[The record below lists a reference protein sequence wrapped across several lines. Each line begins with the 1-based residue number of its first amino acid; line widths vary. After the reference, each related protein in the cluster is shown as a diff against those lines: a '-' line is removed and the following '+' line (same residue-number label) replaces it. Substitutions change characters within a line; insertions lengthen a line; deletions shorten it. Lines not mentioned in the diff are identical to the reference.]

1 MELTGS
7 QIVIECL
14 KEQGVDTVFGYPGG
28 TILNIYDELYRH
40 PEIYHILTSHEQGAA
55 HAADGYARATGKTGV
70 CMATSG
76 PGATNLVTGIATA
89 YMDSTP
95 MVAITCNVGKAL
107 LGKDS
112 FQEIDIAGV
121 TMPITKYS
129 FIVKDVNQL
138 ADTVRVTLGPKGRN
152 VVLDKQ
158 YGAPL
163 ITNDGVTIAKEIEL
177 EDAFEN
183 MGAQLVK
190 EVATKTND
198 VAGDG
203 TTTATV
209 LAQAM
214 VNAGMKNLAAGANPI
229 ILRKGMKKATACAVE
244 AIGKMSQKVNGKEHI
259 ARVAAI
265 SAGDEAV
272 GQLVAD
278 AMEKVSNNGVITIE
292 ESKTMQTELDL
303 VEGMQFDRGYISA
316 YMATDMD
323 KMEAVLDNPYILI
336 TDKKISNIQE
346 ILPLLEQIVQ
356 SGAKLL
362 IIAEDVEGEALTTL
376 IVNKLRGTF
385 NVVAVKAPGYG
396 DRRKAML
403 EDIAILTGG
412 TVISSELGYEL
423 KDTTMDMLGRAK
435 SVKVQKENTVI
446 VDGEGDKE
454 ALQSRIAQIKKQIE
468 ETTSDFDREK
478 LQERLAKLSGGV
490 AVIRVGAATET
501 EMKEA
506 KLRLEDAL
514 AATRAAVEEGII
526 CGGGSAYIH
535 ASKEVAK
542 LAASLEGDEKTGA
555 GIVLK
560 ALEAPL
566 YHIAANAGLEG
577 SVIIN
582 KVRESEVGVG
592 FDALKEEYVDMVS
605 AGILDPAKVTRSALQ
620 NATSVAST
628 LLTTESVVAN
638 IKEDTPAMPAGGA
651 GMGGMM

>member
-1 MELTGS
+1 MA
-7 QIVIECL
+7 
-14 KEQGVDTVFGYPGG
+14 KEIKY
-28 TILNIYDELYRH
+28 
-40 PEIYHILTSHEQGAA
+40 GAE
-55 HAADGYARATGKTGV
+55 ARA
-70 CMATSG
+70 
-76 PGATNLVTGIATA
+76 
-89 YMDSTP
+89 
-95 MVAITCNVGKAL
+95 AL
-107 LGKDS
+107 
-112 FQEIDIAGV
+112 EAG
-121 TMPITKYS
+121 
-129 FIVKDVNQL
+129 VNQL

-152 VVLDKQ
+152 VVLDKS

-190 EVATKTND
+190 EAATKTND

-214 VNAGMKNLAAGANPI
+214 INAGMKNLAAGANPI
-229 ILRKGMKKATACAVE
+229 ILRKGMKKATDCAVE
-244 AIGKMSQKVNGKEHI
+244 AIKKMSSKVNGKEHI
-259 ARVAAI
+259 AKVAAI
-265 SAGDEAV
+265 SAGDEEV
-272 GQLVAD
+272 GNLVAD
-278 AMEKVSNNGVITIE
+278 AMEKVSGDGVITIE
-292 ESKTMQTELDL
+292 ESKTMMTELDL

-412 TVISSELGYEL
+412 QVISSELGLEL
-423 KDTTMDMLGRAK
+423 KDTTMEQLGRAK

-446 VDGEGDKE
+446 VDGEGSKD
-454 ALQSRIAQIKKQIE
+454 AIAARIASIKKQVE

-478 LQERLAKLSGGV
+478 LQERLAKLAGGV

-514 AATRAAVEEGII
+514 AATKAAVEEGII
-526 CGGGSAYIH
+526 SGGGSAYIH

-542 LAASLEGDEKTGA
+542 LADKLEGDEKTGA
-555 GIVLK
+555 QIVLK

-566 YHIAANAGLEG
+566 FHIAANAGLEG

-582 KVRESEVGVG
+582 KVKESEVGIG
-592 FDALKEEYVDMVS
+592 YDALKDEYVNMVD

-638 IKEDTPAMPAGGA
+638 IKEDAPAMPAGNP
-651 GMGGMM
+651 GMGMM

>member
-1 MELTGS
+1 MA
-7 QIVIECL
+7 
-14 KEQGVDTVFGYPGG
+14 KEIKY
-28 TILNIYDELYRH
+28 
-40 PEIYHILTSHEQGAA
+40 GAE
-55 HAADGYARATGKTGV
+55 ARA
-70 CMATSG
+70 
-76 PGATNLVTGIATA
+76 
-89 YMDSTP
+89 
-95 MVAITCNVGKAL
+95 AL
-107 LGKDS
+107 
-112 FQEIDIAGV
+112 EAG
-121 TMPITKYS
+121 
-129 FIVKDVNQL
+129 VNQL
-138 ADTVRVTLGPKGRN
+138 ANTVRVTLGPKGRN
-152 VVLDKQ
+152 VVLDKSF
-158 YGAPL
+158 GAPL

-177 EDAFEN
+177 EDPFEN

-214 VNAGMKNLAAGANPI
+214 INAGMKNLAAGANPI
-229 ILRKGMKKATACAVE
+229 ILRKGMKKATAAAVE
-244 AIGKMSQKVNGKEHI
+244 AIEGMSQKVNGKEHI
-259 ARVAAI
+259 AKVAAI
-265 SAGDEAV
+265 SAADEEV
-272 GQLVAD
+272 GNLVAD
-278 AMEKVSNNGVITIE
+278 AMEKVSGDGVITIE

-316 YMATDMD
+316 YMASDME

-346 ILPLLEQIVQ
+346 ILPILEQIVQ

-412 TVISSELGYEL
+412 QVISSELGMDL
-423 KDTTMDMLGRAK
+423 KETTMEMLGRAK

-446 VDGEGDKE
+446 VDGEGEKDTIQ
-454 ALQSRIAQIKKQIE
+454 ARIANIKQQIE

-478 LQERLAKLSGGV
+478 LQERLAKLAGGV

-501 EMKEA
+501 EMKES

-526 CGGGSAYIH
+526 AGGGSAYIH
-535 ASKEVAK
+535 ASKAVAK
-542 LAASLEGDEKTGA
+542 MADTLEGDEKTGA
-555 GIVLK
+555 QIILK

-566 YHIAANAGLEG
+566 FHIASNAGLEG

-592 FDALKEEYVDMVS
+592 FDALKGEYTDMVA

-628 LLTTESVVAN
+628 LLTTESVVAT
-638 IKEDTPAMPAGGA
+638 IKEPAPAMPAGA
-651 GMGGMM
+651 GMDGMM

>member
-1 MELTGS
+1 MAKEIKYG
-7 QIVIECL
+7 IE
-14 KEQGVDTVFGYPGG
+14 
-28 TILNIYDELYRH
+28 
-40 PEIYHILTSHEQGAA
+40 
-55 HAADGYARATGKTGV
+55 AR
-70 CMATSG
+70 
-76 PGATNLVTGIATA
+76 
-89 YMDSTP
+89 
-95 MVAITCNVGKAL
+95 KAL
-107 LGKDS
+107 
-112 FQEIDIAGV
+112 EEGV
-121 TMPITKYS
+121 NK
-129 FIVKDVNQL
+129 L
-138 ADTVRVTLGPKGRN
+138 ANTVRVTIGPKGRN
-152 VVLDKQ
+152 VVLDKS

-163 ITNDGVTIAKEIEL
+163 ITNDGVTIAKDIEL

-229 ILRKGMKKATACAVE
+229 ILRKGMKKATDCAVE
-244 AIGKMSQKVNGKEHI
+244 AIAHMSEKVTGKDQIAKV
-259 ARVAAI
+259 ASI
-265 SAGDEAV
+265 SAGDEEV
-272 GQLVAD
+272 GQMVAD
-278 AMEKVSNNGVITIE
+278 AMEKVSNDGVITIE
-292 ESKTMQTELDL
+292 ESKTMKTELDL

-323 KMEAVLDNPYILI
+323 KMEANLDNPYILI

-346 ILPLLEQIVQ
+346 ILPILEQIVQ
-356 SGAKLL
+356 SGSKLL

-396 DRRKAML
+396 DRRKEML
-403 EDIAILTGG
+403 KDIAILTGG
-412 TVISSELGYEL
+412 QVISEELGLEL

-446 VDGEGDKE
+446 VDGEGEKSEIE
-454 ALQSRIAQIKKQIE
+454 ARVAQIKAQLE

-478 LQERLAKLSGGV
+478 LQERLAKLAGGV

-506 KLRLEDAL
+506 KLRMEDAL
-514 AATRAAVEEGII
+514 NATRAAVEEGVIS
-526 CGGGSAYIH
+526 GGGSAYIH

-542 LAASLEGDEKTGA
+542 LAATLSGDEKTGA
-555 GIVLK
+555 EIILK

-566 YHIAANAGLEG
+566 FHIANNAGLEG
-577 SVIIN
+577 AVIIN
-582 KVRESEVGVG
+582 KVRESEVGTG
-592 FDALKEEYVDMVS
+592 YDALNDKYVNMID

-628 LLTTESVVAN
+628 LLTTESVVTT
-638 IKEDTPAMPAGGA
+638 IKEDVPAMPAGGA
-651 GMGGMM
+651 GGMGMM

>member
-1 MELTGS
+1 MA
-7 QIVIECL
+7 
-14 KEQGVDTVFGYPGG
+14 KEIKY
-28 TILNIYDELYRH
+28 
-40 PEIYHILTSHEQGAA
+40 GAE
-55 HAADGYARATGKTGV
+55 ARA
-70 CMATSG
+70 ALESG
-76 PGATNLVTGIATA
+76 
-89 YMDSTP
+89 
-95 MVAITCNVGKAL
+95 
-107 LGKDS
+107 
-112 FQEIDIAGV
+112 
-121 TMPITKYS
+121 
-129 FIVKDVNQL
+129 VNQL

-152 VVLDKQ
+152 VVLDKSF
-158 YGAPL
+158 GAPL

-214 VNAGMKNLAAGANPI
+214 INAGMKNLAAGANPI
-229 ILRKGMKKATACAVE
+229 ILRKGMKKATDCAVE
-244 AIGKMSQKVNGKEHI
+244 AISKMSQKVNGKEHI

-265 SAGDEAV
+265 SAGDDEV

-278 AMEKVSNNGVITIE
+278 AMEKVSGDGVITIE

-323 KMEAVLDNPYILI
+323 KMEAVLDNPCILI

-346 ILPLLEQIVQ
+346 ILPLLEQVVQ

-423 KDTTMDMLGRAK
+423 KDTTLDMLGHAK

-446 VDGEGDKE
+446 VDGEGEKE
-454 ALQSRIAQIKKQIE
+454 AIQSRIAQIKMQIE

-478 LQERLAKLSGGV
+478 LQERLAKLAGGV

-506 KLRLEDAL
+506 KLRMEDAL

-535 ASKEVAK
+535 AAKEVAK
-542 LAASLEGDEKTGA
+542 LAETMEGDEKTGA
-555 GIVLK
+555 NIVLK
-560 ALEAPL
+560 ALESPL
-566 YHIAANAGLEG
+566 FHIAANAGLEG
-577 SVIIN
+577 NVIIN
-582 KVRESEVGVG
+582 KVSESEAGVG
-592 FDALKEEYVDMVS
+592 FDALKEEYVDMVK

-638 IKEDTPAMPAGGA
+638 IKEDTPAMPAGGP
-651 GMGGMM
+651 GMGAY

>member
-1 MELTGS
+1 MAKEIKYGS
-7 QIVIECL
+7 EARAAL
-14 KEQGVDTVFGYPGG
+14 GAGVD
-28 TILNIYDELYRH
+28 
-40 PEIYHILTSHEQGAA
+40 
-55 HAADGYARATGKTGV
+55 K
-70 CMATSG
+70 
-76 PGATNLVTGIATA
+76 
-89 YMDSTP
+89 
-95 MVAITCNVGKAL
+95 
-107 LGKDS
+107 
-112 FQEIDIAGV
+112 
-121 TMPITKYS
+121 
-129 FIVKDVNQL
+129 L
-138 ADTVRVTLGPKGRN
+138 ANTVRVTIGPKGRN
-152 VVLDKQ
+152 VVLDKS

-163 ITNDGVTIAKEIEL
+163 ITNDGVTIAKDIEL

-190 EVATKTND
+190 EVAAKTND

-214 VNAGMKNLAAGANPI
+214 INEGMKNLAAGANPI
-229 ILRKGMKKATACAVE
+229 VLRKGMKKATDCAVD
-244 AIGKMSQKVNGKEHI
+244 AIAHMSEKVTGKDQI
-259 ARVAAI
+259 AKVAAI
-265 SAGDEAV
+265 SAGDEEV
-272 GQLVAD
+272 GQMVAD
-278 AMEKVSNNGVITIE
+278 AMEKVSNDGVITIE
-292 ESKTMQTELDL
+292 ESKTMKTELDL

-346 ILPLLEQIVQ
+346 ILPVLEQIVQ
-356 SGAKLL
+356 SGSKLL

-396 DRRKAML
+396 DRRKEML
-403 EDIAILTGG
+403 KDIAILTGG
-412 TVISSELGYEL
+412 QVISEELGLEL

-446 VDGEGDKE
+446 VDGEGAKE
-454 ALQSRIAQIKKQIE
+454 DIDARVAQIKAQLE
-468 ETTSDFDREK
+468 ETTSEFDKEK
-478 LQERLAKLSGGV
+478 LQERLAKLAGGV

-506 KLRLEDAL
+506 KLRMEDAL
-514 AATRAAVEEGII
+514 NATRAAVEEGVVS
-526 CGGGSAYIH
+526 GGGSAYIH
-535 ASKEVAK
+535 ASKKVAELVK
-542 LAASLEGDEKTGA
+542 TLSGDEKIGA
-555 GIVLK
+555 QIILK

-566 YHIAANAGLEG
+566 FHIAYNAGLEG
-577 SVIIN
+577 AVIIN
-582 KVRESEVGVG
+582 KVRESEVGTG
-592 FDALKEEYVDMVS
+592 FDAYKEEYVNMID

-638 IKEDTPAMPAGGA
+638 IKEDAPAMPAGGA

>member
-1 MELTGS
+1 MAKEIKYG
-7 QIVIECL
+7 IE
-14 KEQGVDTVFGYPGG
+14 
-28 TILNIYDELYRH
+28 
-40 PEIYHILTSHEQGAA
+40 
-55 HAADGYARATGKTGV
+55 AR
-70 CMATSG
+70 
-76 PGATNLVTGIATA
+76 
-89 YMDSTP
+89 
-95 MVAITCNVGKAL
+95 KAL
-107 LGKDS
+107 
-112 FQEIDIAGV
+112 EEGV
-121 TMPITKYS
+121 NK
-129 FIVKDVNQL
+129 L
-138 ADTVRVTLGPKGRN
+138 ANTVRVTIGPKGRN
-152 VVLDKQ
+152 VVLDKS

-163 ITNDGVTIAKEIEL
+163 ITNDGVTIAKDIEL

-229 ILRKGMKKATACAVE
+229 ILRKGMKKATDCAVE
-244 AIGKMSQKVNGKEHI
+244 AIAHMSEKVTGKDQIAKV
-259 ARVAAI
+259 ASI
-265 SAGDEAV
+265 SAGDEEV
-272 GQLVAD
+272 GQMVAD
-278 AMEKVSNNGVITIE
+278 AMEKVSNDGVITIE
-292 ESKTMQTELDL
+292 ESKTMKTELDL

-323 KMEAVLDNPYILI
+323 KMEANLDNPYILI

-346 ILPLLEQIVQ
+346 ILPVLEQIVQ

-396 DRRKAML
+396 DRRKEML
-403 EDIAILTGG
+403 KDIAILTGG
-412 TVISSELGYEL
+412 QVISEELGLEL

-446 VDGEGDKE
+446 VDGEGAKE
-454 ALQSRIAQIKKQIE
+454 DIEARVAQIRAQLE
-468 ETTSDFDREK
+468 ETTSDFDKEK
-478 LQERLAKLSGGV
+478 LQERLAKLAGGV

-506 KLRLEDAL
+506 KLRMEDAL
-514 AATRAAVEEGII
+514 NATRAAVEEGVIS
-526 CGGGSAYIH
+526 GGGSAYIH
-535 ASKEVAK
+535 ASKKVAE
-542 LAASLEGDEKTGA
+542 LAATLSGDEKTGA
-555 GIVLK
+555 EIILK

-566 YHIAANAGLEG
+566 FHIAANAGLEG

-592 FDALKEEYVDMVS
+592 FDALNEEYVNMVE

-628 LLTTESVVAN
+628 FLTTESAVAS
-638 IKEDTPAMPAGGA
+638 IKEDTPAMPAGA